1 MGLPVSASS
10 TRTVRLGFTLLEL
23 LVVMGIM
30 MLLMTTGMAGYF
42 GMRRGVEMRGASGM
56 VQTTL
61 MLARQQAVTKRRTV
75 EVHFCQVDKTNS
87 IQVIEVVP
95 GVTNML
101 VHGEVVL
108 PPGIQYDGSVPT
120 AITFVPMGK
129 AGGVGTSE
137 VKLIEKAE
145 GRGGAKRKAKITVWN
160 LTGITKVTE
169 S

>member
-1 MGLPVSASS
+1 MPQG
-10 TRTVRLGFTLLEL
+10 RLGFTLLEL

-30 MLLMTTGMAGYF
+30 VLLMTTGMAGYF
-42 GMRRGVEMRGASGM
+42 GMRRGVEMRGASAM
-56 VQTTL
+56 VQNTL

-75 EVHFCQVDKTNS
+75 EVQFHTTGVTNS
-87 IQVIEVVP
+87 IRVYEIAP
-95 GVTNML
+95 GSANTL

-108 PPGIQYDGSVPT
+108 PPGIQYEGASVPT
-120 AITFVPMGK
+120 PITFVPMGK
-129 AGGVGTSE
+129 AGGVGPSY

-145 GRGGAKRKAKITVWN
+145 GRGGLKRKVKITVWN